1 MSGYQG
7 LLQPIVVRRTGTH
20 EDMVVAAA
28 RASVAAWLADPENPA
43 WTPWL
48 AGSFGKSV
56 RRARPVEVE
65 KVREF
70 MLASVKVGDAEA
82 FAGLP
87 VSRAEMATAIAK
99 LQVSGTDAE
108 RSGWPE
114 LLPIEGPHLLVN
126 VDAGMTTGKTCAQV
140 AHGLFGWALLQD
152 QSALAAWAEAG
163 LPFAV
168 SELSQRAFNAAR
180 PDAVVVIE
188 DAGHTE
194 VDPGT
199 ATVLAISGMTDE

>member
-7 LLQPIVVRRTGTH
+7 LLQPIVVRRSGTH

-28 RASVAAWLADPENPA
+28 RASVAAWLADRDNPA
-43 WTPWL
+43 WVPWL

-56 RRARPVEVE
+56 RRARPIEVE
-65 KVREF
+65 KASEF

-87 VSRAEMATAIAK
+87 VSRADMPVPVAK

-108 RSGWPE
+108 RVGWPQTVE
-114 LLPIEGPHLLVN
+114 VEGPQLFIN
-126 VDAGMTTGKTCAQV
+126 AAAGMTTGKTCAQV

-152 QSALAAWAEAG
+152 EAALLAWAEEG
-163 LPFAV
+163 LPFTVDEV
-168 SELSQRAFNAAR
+168 SPRVFATARTIAA
-180 PDAVVVIE
+180 VVIE

-199 ATVLAISGMTDE
+199 ATVVAVWGISP

>member
-28 RASVAAWLADPENPA
+28 RASVAAWLSDPENPA
-43 WTPWL
+43 WAPWL
-48 AGSFGKSV
+48 VGSFGKSV

-87 VSRAEMATAIAK
+87 VSRVEMAPPIAK

-114 LLPIEGPHLLVN
+114 AVSTEGPHLFVN
-126 VDAGMTTGKTCAQV
+126 ADAGMTTGKTCAQV
-140 AHGLFGWALLQD
+140 AHGLFGWARLQD
-152 QSALAAWAEAG
+152 AAVLAAWAEAG
-163 LPFAV
+163 MPFTV
-168 SELSQRAFNAAR
+168 SELSQSEFTAAR
-180 PDAVVVIE
+180 ASAVVVIE

-199 ATVLAISGMTDE
+199 ATVLALSGGTGE

>member
-28 RASVAAWLADPENPA
+28 RASVAAWLADPDNPA

-65 KVREF
+65 KAREF
-70 MLASVKVGDAEA
+70 MLSSVKVGDAEA

-87 VSRAEMATAIAK
+87 VSRTDMPAPIAK

-108 RSGWPE
+108 RVGWSDLHTP
-114 LLPIEGPHLLVN
+114 EGPHLLVN
-126 VDAGMTTGKTCAQV
+126 ADAGMTTGKTCAQV
-140 AHGLFGWALLQD
+140 AHGVFGWALRQD
-152 QSALAAWAEAG
+152 AAVLAGWAEAG
-163 LPFAV
+163 LPFTVTEADQ
-168 SELSQRAFNAAR
+168 SAFDAAR
-180 PDAVVVIE
+180 LGALVVIE

-199 ATVLAISGMTDE
+199 ATVLALAGAGR